1 MARYALP
8 VVALIVAPLAFSQES
23 TLEEVVITSSFTH
36 QVQGQNESS
45 VAVIS
50 GTNITENFTQSLGE
64 HLSTIAGVSSNNFGP
79 AVGQPVIRGLS
90 NNRVK
95 VLQNNLVVRD
105 VAGIGPD
112 HPIDLDLGN
121 IEQVEIVRGAAALLH
136 SNGASGGIINV
147 VDNTIAKSDIEEP
160 LFTLS
165 AEQQTGNEGEGF
177 STAFKRNIGGFN
189 LSYSFT
195 GFDAQDYEVPNG
207 AVLHE
212 EEEHDD
218 HDDHDDHDEDHEGE
232 EHDEDHEEDMGTL
245 ANSDYET
252 KAHRFGISK
261 TGEWGFL
268 GASYQDISYTYGI
281 PFHGE
286 HADHDEEGHG
296 EDHDDD
302 HEGEEHDDDHEGEE
316 HHDEHEGERIVSQTD
331 SEVFTIEG
339 LLNVNNALLNS
350 VQFSIRDTDYTLF
363 EQHAEGEHEGEHED
377 EHEGHSEEPTY
388 FLNDSTEVQMI
399 FNLGSAE
406 NPRRVVVNQV
416 SEKVAVLGEE
426 AFMEPVKSTETTIG
440 AFGGFDVS
448 GFDIDVGI
456 RYDDIERKGTI
467 REMHEEEEHEE
478 EGHEEE
484 GHDEEE
490 HHDEHEGFE
499 LEPFTFKDQSVSGVI
514 TIGRSLT
521 DSLSGSV
528 NLGFVTRTPSAMELF
543 MNGEHLAVARYEVGD
558 ANLKPE
564 ESNNIDFN
572 LFYNDETWF
581 ASASIYRNTIDNYI
595 YLRDESE
602 EEHEEHEEEGHEGEH
617 EEHGGL
623 LLAEYMQADATFSG
637 YEIEIGRRFNI
648 AGGELEVRLHR
659 DQVKADFSAGG
670 NVPRITPSRNVFAM
684 DYSRGMTRAMVEV
697 QDVGSQNAISSFET
711 PTADYRLVNGRLSH
725 SIDVGDGA
733 MLTISAFGRNLTNEI
748 ARSHTSFVKDEVPL
762 AGRNIGIKA
771 SLSF

>member
-1 MARYALP
+1 M
-8 VVALIVAPLAFSQES
+8 
-23 TLEEVVITSSFTH
+23 
-36 QVQGQNESS
+36 
-45 VAVIS
+45 
-50 GTNITENFTQSLGE
+50 
-64 HLSTIAGVSSNNFGP
+64 
-79 AVGQPVIRGLS
+79 
-90 NNRVK
+90 
-95 VLQNNLVVRD
+95 QNNLVVRD

-147 VDNTIAKSDIEEP
+147 VDNTIARSDIEEP

-189 LSYSFT
+189 VSYSFT

-212 EEEHDD
+212 GEEHDD
-218 HDDHDDHDEDHEGE
+218 HDEDHDDHDEDHD

-245 ANSDYET
+245 ANSDFET

-363 EQHAEGEHEGEHED
+363 EQHAEGDHEGEHED
-377 EHEGHSEEPTY
+377 EHEGHSEEPT
-388 FLNDSTEVQMI
+388 FFTNDSTEVQMI

-478 EGHEEE
+478 EGH
-484 GHDEEE
+484 DEEE

-528 NLGFVTRTPSAMELF
+528 NLGLVTRTPSAMELF

>member
-8 VVALIVAPLAFSQES
+8 VVALIIAPLAFSQES

-45 VAVIS
+45 VAVIP
-50 GTNITENFTQSLGE
+50 GTDITENFTQSLGE
-64 HLSTIAGVSSNNFGP
+64 HLTTIAGVSSNNFGP

-189 LSYSFT
+189 VSYSFT

-212 EEEHDD
+212 GEEHDD
-218 HDDHDDHDEDHEGE
+218 HDEDHDDHDEDHD

-245 ANSDYET
+245 ANSDFET

-377 EHEGHSEEPTY
+377 EHEGHSEEPT
-388 FLNDSTEVQMI
+388 FFTNDSTEVQMI

-478 EGHEEE
+478 EE
-484 GHDEEE
+484 HDEEE

-514 TIGRSLT
+514 TIGRNLT

-637 YEIEIGRRFNI
+637 YEIEIGRRFNV

-697 QDVGSQNAISSFET
+697 QDVGSQNTISSFEP

>member
-1 MARYALP
+1 MARYSLP
-8 VVALIVAPLAFSQES
+8 VAALIIAPLAFSQES
-23 TLEEVVITSSFTH
+23 TLEEVVVTSSFTH

-45 VAVIS
+45 VAVIP
-50 GTNITENFTQSLGE
+50 GTDITENFTQSLGE
-64 HLSTIAGVSSNNFGP
+64 HLTTIAGVSSNNFGP

-189 LSYSFT
+189 VSYSFT

-212 EEEHDD
+212 GEEHDD
-218 HDDHDDHDEDHEGE
+218 HDEDHDDHDEDHD

-245 ANSDYET
+245 ANSDFET

-363 EQHAEGEHEGEHED
+363 EQHAEGDHEGEHED
-377 EHEGHSEEPTY
+377 EHEGHSEEPT
-388 FLNDSTEVQMI
+388 FFTNDSTEVQMI

-478 EGHEEE
+478 EGH
-484 GHDEEE
+484 D
-490 HHDEHEGFE
+490 DEHEGFE

-528 NLGFVTRTPSAMELF
+528 NLGLVTRTPSAMELF

>member
-8 VVALIVAPLAFSQES
+8 VVALIIAPLAFSQES

-45 VAVIS
+45 VAVIP
-50 GTNITENFTQSLGE
+50 GTDITENFTQSLGE
-64 HLSTIAGVSSNNFGP
+64 HLTTIAGVSSNNFGP

-121 IEQVEIVRGAAALLH
+121 IEQVEIVRAAAALLH

-147 VDNTIAKSDIEEP
+147 VDNTIARSDIEEP

-189 LSYSFT
+189 VSYSFT

-212 EEEHDD
+212 GEEHDD
-218 HDDHDDHDEDHEGE
+218 HDEDHDDHDEDHD

-245 ANSDYET
+245 ANSDFET

-363 EQHAEGEHEGEHED
+363 EQHAEGDHEGEHED
-377 EHEGHSEEPTY
+377 EHEGHSEEPT
-388 FLNDSTEVQMI
+388 FFTNDSTEVQMI

-478 EGHEEE
+478 EE
-484 GHDEEE
+484 HDEEE

-514 TIGRSLT
+514 TIGRNLT

-543 MNGEHLAVARYEVGD
+543 MNGEHLAVARYEIGD

-711 PTADYRLVNGRLSH
+711 PTADFRLVNGRLSH
-725 SIDVGDGA
+725 SVDVGDGA

>member
-8 VVALIVAPLAFSQES
+8 VVALIIAPLAFSQES

-45 VAVIS
+45 VAVIP
-50 GTNITENFTQSLGE
+50 GTDITENFTQSLGE
-64 HLSTIAGVSSNNFGP
+64 HLTTIAGVSSNNFGP

-189 LSYSFT
+189 VSYSFT

-212 EEEHDD
+212 GEEHDD
-218 HDDHDDHDEDHEGE
+218 HDEDHDDHDEDHDD
-232 EHDEDHEEDMGTL
+232 HDEDHEEDMGTL
-245 ANSDYET
+245 ANSDFET

-377 EHEGHSEEPTY
+377 EHEGHSEEPT
-388 FLNDSTEVQMI
+388 FFTNDSTEVQMI

-478 EGHEEE
+478 EE
-484 GHDEEE
+484 HDEEE

-514 TIGRSLT
+514 TIGRNLT

-711 PTADYRLVNGRLSH
+711 PTADFRLVNGRLSH

>member
-8 VVALIVAPLAFSQES
+8 VVALIIAPLAFSQES

-45 VAVIS
+45 VSVIP
-50 GTNITENFTQSLGE
+50 GTDITENFTQSLGE
-64 HLSTIAGVSSNNFGP
+64 HLTTIAGVSSNNFGP

-189 LSYSFT
+189 VSYSFT

-212 EEEHDD
+212 GEEHDD
-218 HDDHDDHDEDHEGE
+218 HDEDHDDHDEDHD

-245 ANSDYET
+245 ANSDFET

-339 LLNVNNALLNS
+339 LLNVNSALLNS

-377 EHEGHSEEPTY
+377 EHEGHSEEPT
-388 FLNDSTEVQMI
+388 FFTNDSTEVQMI

-478 EGHEEE
+478 EGH
-484 GHDEEE
+484 DEEE

-514 TIGRSLT
+514 TIGRNLT

-564 ESNNIDFN
+564 ESNNIDLN

-659 DQVKADFSAGG
+659 DQVKADFSGGG

-684 DYSRGMTRAMVEV
+684 DYSRGMTRAMMEI

-725 SIDVGDGA
+725 NIDLGEGA
-733 MLTISAFGRNLTNEI
+733 MLTVSVFGRNLTNEI
-748 ARSHTSFVKDEVPL
+748 ARIHTSFVKNEVPL
-762 AGRNIGIKA
+762 AGRNVGIKA

>member
-8 VVALIVAPLAFSQES
+8 VVALIIAPLAFSQES

-45 VAVIS
+45 VAVIP
-50 GTNITENFTQSLGE
+50 GTDITENFTQSLGE
-64 HLSTIAGVSSNNFGP
+64 HLTTIAGVSSNNFGP

-147 VDNTIAKSDIEEP
+147 VDNTIARSDIEEP

-189 LSYSFT
+189 VSYSFT

-212 EEEHDD
+212 GEEHDD
-218 HDDHDDHDEDHEGE
+218 HDEDHDDHDEDHD

-245 ANSDYET
+245 ANSDFET

-363 EQHAEGEHEGEHED
+363 EQHAEGDHEGEHED
-377 EHEGHSEEPTY
+377 EHEGHSEEPT
-388 FLNDSTEVQMI
+388 FFTNDSTEVQMI

-478 EGHEEE
+478 EGH
-484 GHDEEE
+484 DEEE

-528 NLGFVTRTPSAMELF
+528 NLGLVTRTPSAMELF

-711 PTADYRLVNGRLSH
+711 PTADFRLVNGRLSH
-725 SIDVGDGA
+725 SVDVGDGA

>member
-1 MARYALP
+1 
-8 VVALIVAPLAFSQES
+8 
-23 TLEEVVITSSFTH
+23 
-36 QVQGQNESS
+36 ESS
-45 VAVIS
+45 VTVIS
-50 GTNITENFTQSLGE
+50 GDNINDNFTQSLGD
-64 HLSTIAGVSSNNFGP
+64 HLSTVAGVSSNNFGP
-79 AVGQPVIRGLS
+79 AVGQPIIRGLS

-105 VAGIGPD
+105 VAGLGPD
-112 HPIDLDLGN
+112 HPVDLDVGN
-121 IEQVEIVRGAAALLH
+121 IEQIEIVRGAAALLH

-147 VDNTIAKSDIEEP
+147 VDNAIARSDIEERE
-160 LFTLS
+160 FTVASEL
-165 AEQQTGNEGEGF
+165 QTVNEGEGL
-177 STAFKRNIGGFN
+177 SGAFKENIGGFN
-189 LSYSFT
+189 ISYSFT
-195 GFDAQDYEVPNG
+195 GFDAENYEVPTG
-207 AVLHE
+207 AIVHD
-212 EEEHDD
+212 DD
-218 HDDHDDHDEDHEGE
+218 HDD
-232 EHDEDHEEDMGTL
+232 EHDEGHGDDHGEDHDEDMGTL
-245 ANSDYET
+245 ANSDFDT
-252 KAHRFGISK
+252 KAHRLGISK
-261 TGEWGFL
+261 TGDWGFI
-268 GASYQDISYTYGI
+268 GGSYQNTEYTYGI

-286 HADHDEEGHG
+286 HDDHGEEGHEG
-296 EDHDDD
+296 HHDDD
-302 HEGEEHDDDHEGEE
+302 HEGEEHDDEHEGEEHHDEHEGEE

-339 LLNVNNALLNS
+339 LFNINNALLNS
-350 VQFSIRDTDYTLF
+350 VQFSVRDTDYTLM
-363 EQHAEGEHEGEHED
+363 EQHAEGEHEDEDEHED
-377 EHEGHSEEPTY
+377 EHGGHSEEPT
-388 FLNDSTEVQMI
+388 FFTNDSTEVQMI

-484 GHDEEE
+484 EHD
-490 HHDEHEGFE
+490 DEHEGFE

-697 QDVGSQNAISSFET
+697 QDVGSQNTISSFET

>member
-8 VVALIVAPLAFSQES
+8 VVALIIAPLAFSQES

-45 VAVIS
+45 VSVIP
-50 GTNITENFTQSLGE
+50 GTDITENFTQSLGE
-64 HLSTIAGVSSNNFGP
+64 HLTTIAGVSSNNFGP

-147 VDNTIAKSDIEEP
+147 VDNTIARSDIEEP

-189 LSYSFT
+189 VSYSFT

-212 EEEHDD
+212 GEEHDE
-218 HDDHDDHDEDHEGE
+218 DHDDHDEDHD

-245 ANSDYET
+245 ANSDFET

-363 EQHAEGEHEGEHED
+363 EQHAEGDHEGEHED
-377 EHEGHSEEPTY
+377 EHEGHSEEPT
-388 FLNDSTEVQMI
+388 FFTNDSTEVQMI

-478 EGHEEE
+478 EE
-484 GHDEEE
+484 HDEEE

-514 TIGRSLT
+514 TIGRNLT

-543 MNGEHLAVARYEVGD
+543 MNGEHLAVARYEIGD

-697 QDVGSQNAISSFET
+697 QDVGSQNTISSFET

>member
-23 TLEEVVITSSFTH
+23 TLEEVVVTSSFTH

-45 VAVIS
+45 VAVIP
-50 GTNITENFTQSLGE
+50 GTDITDNFTQSLGE

-189 LSYSFT
+189 VSYSFT

-207 AVLHE
+207 AILHE

-218 HDDHDDHDEDHEGE
+218 HDDHDEDHDD
-232 EHDEDHEEDMGTL
+232 HDEDHEEDMGTL

-484 GHDEEE
+484 GHDEED

-697 QDVGSQNAISSFET
+697 QDVGSQNTISSFET

>member
-8 VVALIVAPLAFSQES
+8 VVALIIAPLAFSQES

-45 VAVIS
+45 VAVIP
-50 GTNITENFTQSLGE
+50 GTDITENFTQSLGE
-64 HLSTIAGVSSNNFGP
+64 HLTTIAGVSSNNFGP

-147 VDNTIAKSDIEEP
+147 VDNTIARSDIEEP

-189 LSYSFT
+189 VSYSFT

-212 EEEHDD
+212 GEEHDD
-218 HDDHDDHDEDHEGE
+218 HDEDHDDHDEDHD

-245 ANSDYET
+245 ANSDFET

-377 EHEGHSEEPTY
+377 EHEGHSDEPT
-388 FLNDSTEVQMI
+388 FFTNDSTEVQMI

-478 EGHEEE
+478 EE
-484 GHDEEE
+484 HDEEE

-499 LEPFTFKDQSVSGVI
+499 LEQFTFKDQSVSGVI
-514 TIGRSLT
+514 TIGRNLT

-711 PTADYRLVNGRLSH
+711 PTADFRLVNGRLSH

>member
-8 VVALIVAPLAFSQES
+8 VGALIIAPLAFSQES

-45 VAVIS
+45 VAVIP
-50 GTNITENFTQSLGE
+50 GTDITENLTQSLGE
-64 HLSTIAGVSSNNFGP
+64 HLTTIAGVSSNNFGP

-136 SNGASGGIINV
+136 SNGASGGVINV

-189 LSYSFT
+189 VSYSFT

-212 EEEHDD
+212 GEEHDD
-218 HDDHDDHDEDHEGE
+218 HDEDHDDHDEDHD

-245 ANSDYET
+245 ANSDFET

-377 EHEGHSEEPTY
+377 EHEGHSEEPT
-388 FLNDSTEVQMI
+388 FFTNDSTEVQMI

-478 EGHEEE
+478 EEHEEE

-514 TIGRSLT
+514 TIGRNLT

-711 PTADYRLVNGRLSH
+711 PTADFRLVNGRLSH

-748 ARSHTSFVKDEVPL
+748 ARRHTSFVKDEVPL

>member
-1 MARYALP
+1 MARYALS

-45 VAVIS
+45 VAVIP
-50 GTNITENFTQSLGE
+50 GTDITENFTQSLGE
-64 HLSTIAGVSSNNFGP
+64 HLTTIAGVSSNNFGP

-189 LSYSFT
+189 VSYSFT

-212 EEEHDD
+212 GEEHDD
-218 HDDHDDHDEDHEGE
+218 HDQDHDD
-232 EHDEDHEEDMGTL
+232 HDEDHEEDMGTL
-245 ANSDYET
+245 ANSDFET

-268 GASYQDISYTYGI
+268 GASFQDISYTYGI

-377 EHEGHSEEPTY
+377 EHEGHSEEPT
-388 FLNDSTEVQMI
+388 FFTNDSTEVQMI

-426 AFMEPVKSTETTIG
+426 AFMEPAKSTETTIG

-478 EGHEEE
+478 EEHEEE

-499 LEPFTFKDQSVSGVI
+499 LEPFTFKDQSVSGVV

-602 EEHEEHEEEGHEGEH
+602 EEHEEHEEEGHDGEH

-637 YEIEIGRRFNI
+637 YEIEIGRRFNV

-725 SIDVGDGA
+725 SIDLGDGA

>member
-8 VVALIVAPLAFSQES
+8 VVALIIAPLAFSQES

-45 VAVIS
+45 VAVIP
-50 GTNITENFTQSLGE
+50 GTDITENFTQSLGE
-64 HLSTIAGVSSNNFGP
+64 HLTTIAGVSSNNFGP

-189 LSYSFT
+189 VSYSFT

-212 EEEHDD
+212 GEEHDD
-218 HDDHDDHDEDHEGE
+218 HDEDHDDHDEDHDD
-232 EHDEDHEEDMGTL
+232 HDEDHEEDMGTL
-245 ANSDYET
+245 ANSDFET

-377 EHEGHSEEPTY
+377 EHEGHSEEPT
-388 FLNDSTEVQMI
+388 FFTNDSTEVQMI

-467 REMHEEEEHEE
+467 REMHEVEE
-478 EGHEEE
+478 HEEE

-514 TIGRSLT
+514 TIGRNLT

-572 LFYNDETWF
+572 LFYNEETWF

-711 PTADYRLVNGRLSH
+711 PTADFRLVNGRLSH
-725 SIDVGDGA
+725 SFDVGDGA

>member
-8 VVALIVAPLAFSQES
+8 VVALIIAPLAFSQES

-45 VAVIS
+45 VAVIP
-50 GTNITENFTQSLGE
+50 GTDITENFTQSLGE
-64 HLSTIAGVSSNNFGP
+64 HLTTIAGVSSNNFGP

-189 LSYSFT
+189 VSYSFT

-212 EEEHDD
+212 GEEHDD
-218 HDDHDDHDEDHEGE
+218 HDEDHDDHDEDHDD
-232 EHDEDHEEDMGTL
+232 HDEDHEEDMGTL
-245 ANSDYET
+245 ANSDFET

-363 EQHAEGEHEGEHED
+363 EQHAEGDHEDEHED
-377 EHEGHSEEPTY
+377 EHEGHSEEPT
-388 FLNDSTEVQMI
+388 FFTNDSTEVQMI
-399 FNLGSAE
+399 FTLGSAE

-426 AFMEPVKSTETTIG
+426 AFMEPVKSTETTLG

-448 GFDIDVGI
+448 GFDIDVGV
-456 RYDDIERKGTI
+456 RYDDIEREGTI

-478 EGHEEE
+478 EE
-484 GHDEEE
+484 HDDEE

-528 NLGFVTRTPSAMELF
+528 NVGFVTRTPSAMELF

-564 ESNNIDFN
+564 ESNNIDLN
-572 LFYNDETWF
+572 LFYTDETWF

-602 EEHEEHEEEGHEGEH
+602 EEHEEEGHEDEH

-637 YEIEIGRRFNI
+637 YEIEIGRRFNV

-659 DQVKADFSAGG
+659 DQVKADFSGGG

-684 DYSRGMTRAMVEV
+684 DYSRGMTRAMMEI
-697 QDVGSQNAISSFET
+697 QDVSSQNAISSFET

-725 SIDVGDGA
+725 SIDLGDGA

-748 ARSHTSFVKDEVPL
+748 ARSHTSFVKNEVPL

>member
-8 VVALIVAPLAFSQES
+8 VVALIIAPLAFSQES

-45 VAVIS
+45 VAVIP
-50 GTNITENFTQSLGE
+50 GTDITENFTQSLGE
-64 HLSTIAGVSSNNFGP
+64 HLTTIAGVSSNNFGP

-177 STAFKRNIGGFN
+177 STAFKRNIGGLN
-189 LSYSFT
+189 VSYSFT

-212 EEEHDD
+212 GEEHDD
-218 HDDHDDHDEDHEGE
+218 HDEDHDDHDEDHDD
-232 EHDEDHEEDMGTL
+232 HDEDHEEDMGTL
-245 ANSDYET
+245 ANSDFET

-377 EHEGHSEEPTY
+377 EHEGHSEEPT
-388 FLNDSTEVQMI
+388 FFTNDSTEVQMI

-478 EGHEEE
+478 EE
-484 GHDEEE
+484 HDEEE

-514 TIGRSLT
+514 TIGRNLT

>member
-8 VVALIVAPLAFSQES
+8 VVALIIAPLAFSQES

-45 VAVIS
+45 VAVIP
-50 GTNITENFTQSLGE
+50 GTDITENFTQSLGE
-64 HLSTIAGVSSNNFGP
+64 HLTTIAGVSSNNFGP

-147 VDNTIAKSDIEEP
+147 VDNTIARSDIEEP

-189 LSYSFT
+189 VSYSFT

-212 EEEHDD
+212 GEEHDD
-218 HDDHDDHDEDHEGE
+218 HDEDHDDHDEDHD

-245 ANSDYET
+245 ANSDFET

-363 EQHAEGEHEGEHED
+363 EQHAEGDHEGEHED
-377 EHEGHSEEPTY
+377 EHEGHSEEPT
-388 FLNDSTEVQMI
+388 FFTNDSTEVQMI

-478 EGHEEE
+478 EGH
-484 GHDEEE
+484 DEEE

-499 LEPFTFKDQSVSGVI
+499 LEPLTFKDQSVSGVI

-528 NLGFVTRTPSAMELF
+528 NLGLVTRTPSAMELF

-711 PTADYRLVNGRLSH
+711 PTADFRLVNGRLSH
-725 SIDVGDGA
+725 SVDVGDGA

>member
-8 VVALIVAPLAFSQES
+8 VVALIIAPLAFSQES

-45 VAVIS
+45 VAVIP
-50 GTNITENFTQSLGE
+50 GTDITENFTQSLGE
-64 HLSTIAGVSSNNFGP
+64 HLTTIAGVSSNNFGP

-189 LSYSFT
+189 VSYSFT

-212 EEEHDD
+212 GEEHDD
-218 HDDHDDHDEDHEGE
+218 HDEDHDDHDEDHDD
-232 EHDEDHEEDMGTL
+232 HDEDHEEDMGTL
-245 ANSDYET
+245 ANSDFET

-377 EHEGHSEEPTY
+377 EHEGHSEEPT
-388 FLNDSTEVQMI
+388 FFTNDSTEVQMI

-478 EGHEEE
+478 EE
-484 GHDEEE
+484 HDEEE

-514 TIGRSLT
+514 TIGRNLT

>member
-1 MARYALP
+1 MARYALS
-8 VVALIVAPLAFSQES
+8 VVALIAAPLAFSQES

-45 VAVIS
+45 VAVIP
-50 GTNITENFTQSLGE
+50 GTDIAENFTQSLGE
-64 HLSTIAGVSSNNFGP
+64 HLTTIAGVSSNNFGP

-189 LSYSFT
+189 VSYSFT

-212 EEEHDD
+212 GEEHDD
-218 HDDHDDHDEDHEGE
+218 HDQDHDD
-232 EHDEDHEEDMGTL
+232 HDEDHEEDMGTL
-245 ANSDYET
+245 ANSDFET

-268 GASYQDISYTYGI
+268 GASFQDISYTYGI

-377 EHEGHSEEPTY
+377 EHEGHSEEPT
-388 FLNDSTEVQMI
+388 FFTNDSTEVQMI

-426 AFMEPVKSTETTIG
+426 AFMEPAKSTETTIG

-478 EGHEEE
+478 EEHEEE

-499 LEPFTFKDQSVSGVI
+499 LEPFTFKDQSVSGVV

-602 EEHEEHEEEGHEGEH
+602 EEHEEHEEEGHDGEH

-637 YEIEIGRRFNI
+637 YEIEIGRRFNV

-725 SIDVGDGA
+725 SIDLGDGA

>member
-1 MARYALP
+1 MARYALS
-8 VVALIVAPLAFSQES
+8 VVALIAAPLAFSQES

-45 VAVIS
+45 VAVIP
-50 GTNITENFTQSLGE
+50 GTDIAENFTQSLGE
-64 HLSTIAGVSSNNFGP
+64 HLTTIAGVSSNNFGP
-79 AVGQPVIRGLS
+79 AVGQPLIRGLS

-189 LSYSFT
+189 VSYSFT

-207 AVLHE
+207 AILHE
-212 EEEHDD
+212 EEDHDEEHDD
-218 HDDHDDHDEDHEGE
+218 HDEEHDD
-232 EHDEDHEEDMGTL
+232 HDEDHEEDMGTL
-245 ANSDYET
+245 ANSDFET

-268 GASYQDISYTYGI
+268 GASFQDISYTYGI

-377 EHEGHSEEPTY
+377 EHDGHSEEPT
-388 FLNDSTEVQMI
+388 FFTNDSTEVQMI

-426 AFMEPVKSTETTIG
+426 AFMEPAKSTETTIG

-478 EGHEEE
+478 EEHEEE

-499 LEPFTFKDQSVSGVI
+499 LEPFTFKDQSVSGVV

-602 EEHEEHEEEGHEGEH
+602 EEHEEHEEEGHDGEH

-637 YEIEIGRRFNI
+637 YEIEIGRRFNV

-725 SIDVGDGA
+725 SIDLGDGA

>member
-8 VVALIVAPLAFSQES
+8 VVALIIAPLAFSQES

-45 VAVIS
+45 VAVIP
-50 GTNITENFTQSLGE
+50 GTDITENFTQSLGE
-64 HLSTIAGVSSNNFGP
+64 HLTTIAGVSSNNFGP

-189 LSYSFT
+189 VSYSFT

-212 EEEHDD
+212 GEEHDD
-218 HDDHDDHDEDHEGE
+218 HDEDHDDHDEDHDD
-232 EHDEDHEEDMGTL
+232 HDEDHEEDMGTL
-245 ANSDYET
+245 ANSDFET

-377 EHEGHSEEPTY
+377 EHEGHSEEPT
-388 FLNDSTEVQMI
+388 FFTNDSTEVQMI

-478 EGHEEE
+478 EGH
-484 GHDEEE
+484 DEEE

-514 TIGRSLT
+514 TIGRNLT

>member
-1 MARYALP
+1 MARYALS
-8 VVALIVAPLAFSQES
+8 VVALIAAPLAFSQES

-45 VAVIS
+45 VAVIP
-50 GTNITENFTQSLGE
+50 GTDIAENFTQSLGE
-64 HLSTIAGVSSNNFGP
+64 HLTTIAGVSSNNFGP

-189 LSYSFT
+189 VSYSFT

-207 AVLHE
+207 AILHE
-212 EEEHDD
+212 EEDHDEEHDD
-218 HDDHDDHDEDHEGE
+218 HDEEHDD
-232 EHDEDHEEDMGTL
+232 HDEDHEEDMGTL

-286 HADHDEEGHG
+286 AHGGHEEEGHG
-296 EDHDDD
+296 EDHDGDHESEDHDDD
-302 HEGEEHDDDHEGEE
+302 HEGEED
-316 HHDEHEGERIVSQTD
+316 HDEHEGERIVSQTD

-377 EHEGHSEEPTY
+377 EHEGHSEEPT
-388 FLNDSTEVQMI
+388 FFTNDSTEVQMI

-426 AFMEPVKSTETTIG
+426 AFMEPAKSTETTIG

-478 EGHEEE
+478 EEHEEE

-499 LEPFTFKDQSVSGVI
+499 LEPFTFKDQSVSGVV

-602 EEHEEHEEEGHEGEH
+602 EEHEEHEEEGHDGEH

-637 YEIEIGRRFNI
+637 YEIEIGRRFNV

-725 SIDVGDGA
+725 SIDLGDGA

>member
-8 VVALIVAPLAFSQES
+8 VAALIIAPLAFSQES

-45 VAVIS
+45 VAVIP
-50 GTNITENFTQSLGE
+50 GTDITENFTQSLGE
-64 HLSTIAGVSSNNFGP
+64 HLTTIAGVSSNNFGP

-189 LSYSFT
+189 VSYSFT

-212 EEEHDD
+212 GEEHDD
-218 HDDHDDHDEDHEGE
+218 HDEDHDDHDEDHDD
-232 EHDEDHEEDMGTL
+232 HDEDHEEDMGTL
-245 ANSDYET
+245 ANSDFET

-377 EHEGHSEEPTY
+377 EHEGHSEEPT
-388 FLNDSTEVQMI
+388 FFTNDSTEVQMI

-478 EGHEEE
+478 EGH
-484 GHDEEE
+484 DEEE

-514 TIGRSLT
+514 TIGRNLT

-564 ESNNIDFN
+564 ESNNIDLN

-659 DQVKADFSAGG
+659 DQVKADFSGGG

-684 DYSRGMTRAMVEV
+684 DYSRGMTRAMMEI

-725 SIDVGDGA
+725 NIDLGEGA
-733 MLTISAFGRNLTNEI
+733 MLTVSVFGRNLTNEI
-748 ARSHTSFVKDEVPL
+748 ARSHTSFVKNEVPL
-762 AGRNIGIKA
+762 AGRNVGIKA

>member
-8 VVALIVAPLAFSQES
+8 VVALIIAPLAFSQES

-45 VAVIS
+45 VAVIP
-50 GTNITENFTQSLGE
+50 GTDITENFTQSLGE
-64 HLSTIAGVSSNNFGP
+64 HLTTIAGVSSNNFGP

-189 LSYSFT
+189 VSYSFT

-212 EEEHDD
+212 GEE
-218 HDDHDDHDEDHEGE
+218 HDDHDEDHDD
-232 EHDEDHEEDMGTL
+232 HDEDHEEDMGTL
-245 ANSDYET
+245 ANSDFET

-377 EHEGHSEEPTY
+377 EHEGHSEEPT
-388 FLNDSTEVQMI
+388 FFTNDSTEVQMI

-478 EGHEEE
+478 EE
-484 GHDEEE
+484 HDEEE

-514 TIGRSLT
+514 TIGRNLT

-581 ASASIYRNTIDNYI
+581 ANASIYRNTIDNYI

>member
-1 MARYALP
+1 MSRIAYVA
-8 VVALIVAPLAFSQES
+8 VALLCAPLAFSQES
-23 TLEEVVITSSFTH
+23 TLEEVVVTSSFTH

-45 VAVIS
+45 VTVIP
-50 GTNITENFTQSLGE
+50 GTDITENLTQSLGE
-64 HLSTIAGVSSNNFGP
+64 HLTTIAGVSSNNFGP

-160 LFTLS
+160 RFTLS

-189 LSYSFT
+189 VSYSFT

-207 AVLHE
+207 AILHE
-212 EEEHDD
+212 EEDHDEEHDD
-218 HDDHDDHDEDHEGE
+218 HDEEHDD
-232 EHDEDHEEDMGTL
+232 HDEDHEEDMGTL

-286 HADHDEEGHG
+286 AHGGHEEEGHG
-296 EDHDDD
+296 EDHDGDHESEDHDDD
-302 HEGEEHDDDHEGEE
+302 HEGEED
-316 HHDEHEGERIVSQTD
+316 HDEHEGERILSQTD

-350 VQFSIRDTDYTLF
+350 VQFSIRDTDYTLV
-363 EQHAEGEHEGEHED
+363 EQHAEGDGED
-377 EHEGHSEEPTY
+377 EHEGHSEEPTL
-388 FLNDSTEVQMI
+388 FSNDSTEVQMI

-478 EGHEEE
+478 EEHEEE

-499 LEPFTFKDQSVSGVI
+499 LEPFTFKDQSVSGVV

-637 YEIEIGRRFNI
+637 YEIEIGRRFNV

-659 DQVKADFSAGG
+659 DQVKADFSGGG
-670 NVPRITPSRNVFAM
+670 NVPRITPSRNIFAM
-684 DYSRGMTRAMVEV
+684 DYSRGMTRAMMEI
-697 QDVGSQNAISSFET
+697 QDVGSQNLISSFET

-725 SIDVGDGA
+725 SIDLGDGA

-748 ARSHTSFVKDEVPL
+748 ARSHTSFVKNEVPL

>member
-1 MARYALP
+1 MSRIAYVA
-8 VVALIVAPLAFSQES
+8 VALLCAPLAFSQES
-23 TLEEVVITSSFTH
+23 TLEEVVVTSSFTH

-45 VAVIS
+45 VTVIP
-50 GTNITENFTQSLGE
+50 GTDITENLTQSLGE
-64 HLSTIAGVSSNNFGP
+64 HLTTIAGVSSNNFGP

-189 LSYSFT
+189 VSYSFT

-212 EEEHDD
+212 GEEHDD
-218 HDDHDDHDEDHEGE
+218 HDQDHDD
-232 EHDEDHEEDMGTL
+232 HDEDHEEDMGTL
-245 ANSDYET
+245 ANSDFET

-268 GASYQDISYTYGI
+268 GASFQDISYTYGI

-377 EHEGHSEEPTY
+377 EHEGHSEEPT
-388 FLNDSTEVQMI
+388 FFTNDSTEVQMI

-426 AFMEPVKSTETTIG
+426 AFMEPAKSTETTIG

-478 EGHEEE
+478 EEHEEE

-499 LEPFTFKDQSVSGVI
+499 LEPFTFKDQSVSGVV

-602 EEHEEHEEEGHEGEH
+602 EEHEEHEEEGHDGEH

-637 YEIEIGRRFNI
+637 YEIEIGRRFNV

-725 SIDVGDGA
+725 SIDLGDGA

>member
-8 VVALIVAPLAFSQES
+8 VVALIIAPLAFSQES

-45 VAVIS
+45 VAVIP
-50 GTNITENFTQSLGE
+50 GTDITENFTQSLGE
-64 HLSTIAGVSSNNFGP
+64 HLTTIAGVSSNNFGP

-189 LSYSFT
+189 VSYSFT

-212 EEEHDD
+212 GEEHDD
-218 HDDHDDHDEDHEGE
+218 HDEDHDDHDEDHD

-245 ANSDYET
+245 ANSDFET

-377 EHEGHSEEPTY
+377 EHEGHSEEPT
-388 FLNDSTEVQMI
+388 FFTNDSTEVQMI

-478 EGHEEE
+478 EE
-484 GHDEEE
+484 HDEEE

-514 TIGRSLT
+514 TIGRNLT

-711 PTADYRLVNGRLSH
+711 PTADFRLVNGRLSH

>member
-23 TLEEVVITSSFTH
+23 TLEEVVVTSSFTH

-45 VAVIS
+45 VAVIP
-50 GTNITENFTQSLGE
+50 GTDITDNFTQSLGE

-189 LSYSFT
+189 VSYSFT

-207 AVLHE
+207 AILHE

-218 HDDHDDHDEDHEGE
+218 HDEDHDD
-232 EHDEDHEEDMGTL
+232 HDEDHEEDMGTL

-484 GHDEEE
+484 GHDEED

>member
-23 TLEEVVITSSFTH
+23 TLEEVVVTSSFTH

-189 LSYSFT
+189 VSYSFT

-212 EEEHDD
+212 EEE

-388 FLNDSTEVQMI
+388 FFNDSTEVQMI

-484 GHDEEE
+484 GHDEED

-697 QDVGSQNAISSFET
+697 QDVGSQNTISSFET

>member
-8 VVALIVAPLAFSQES
+8 VVALIIAPLAFSQES

-45 VAVIS
+45 VAVIP
-50 GTNITENFTQSLGE
+50 GTDITENFTQSLGE
-64 HLSTIAGVSSNNFGP
+64 HLTTIAGVSSNNFGP

-160 LFTLS
+160 LFKLS

-189 LSYSFT
+189 VSYSFT

-212 EEEHDD
+212 GEEHDD
-218 HDDHDDHDEDHEGE
+218 HDEDHDDHDEDHD

-245 ANSDYET
+245 ANSDFET

-377 EHEGHSEEPTY
+377 EHEGHSEEPT
-388 FLNDSTEVQMI
+388 FFTNDSTEVQMI

-478 EGHEEE
+478 EE
-484 GHDEEE
+484 HDEEE

-499 LEPFTFKDQSVSGVI
+499 LEPFTFKDQSVSGVV

-543 MNGEHLAVARYEVGD
+543 MNGEHLAVARYEIGD

-711 PTADYRLVNGRLSH
+711 PTADFRLVNGRLSH

>member
-8 VVALIVAPLAFSQES
+8 VAALIIAPLAFSQES

-45 VAVIS
+45 VAVIP
-50 GTNITENFTQSLGE
+50 GTDITENFTQSLGE
-64 HLSTIAGVSSNNFGP
+64 HLTTIAGVSSNNFGP

-189 LSYSFT
+189 VSYSFT

-212 EEEHDD
+212 GEEHDD
-218 HDDHDDHDEDHEGE
+218 HDEDHDDHDEDHD

-245 ANSDYET
+245 ANSDFET

-363 EQHAEGEHEGEHED
+363 ELHEEGEHEGEHED
-377 EHEGHSEEPTY
+377 ENEGHSEEPT
-388 FLNDSTEVQMI
+388 FFTNDSTEVQMI

-467 REMHEEEEHEE
+467 REMHEEEEHDEE
-478 EGHEEE
+478 E
-484 GHDEEE
+484 HDEEE

-514 TIGRSLT
+514 TIGRNLT

-711 PTADYRLVNGRLSH
+711 PTADFRLVNGRLSH

>member
-8 VVALIVAPLAFSQES
+8 VVALIIAPLAFSQES

-45 VAVIS
+45 VAVIP
-50 GTNITENFTQSLGE
+50 GTDITENFTQSLGE
-64 HLSTIAGVSSNNFGP
+64 HLTTIAGVSSNNFGP

-189 LSYSFT
+189 VSYSFT

-212 EEEHDD
+212 GEEHDD
-218 HDDHDDHDEDHEGE
+218 HDEDHDDHDEDHDD
-232 EHDEDHEEDMGTL
+232 HDEDHEEDMGTL
-245 ANSDYET
+245 ANSDFET

-377 EHEGHSEEPTY
+377 EHEGHSEEPT
-388 FLNDSTEVQMI
+388 FFTNDSTEVQMI

-478 EGHEEE
+478 EEHEEE

-514 TIGRSLT
+514 TIGRNLT

>member
-8 VVALIVAPLAFSQES
+8 VVALIIAPLAFSQES

-45 VAVIS
+45 VAVIP
-50 GTNITENFTQSLGE
+50 GTDITENFTQSLGE
-64 HLSTIAGVSSNNFGP
+64 HLTTIAGVSSNNFGP

-189 LSYSFT
+189 VSYSFT

-212 EEEHDD
+212 GEEHDD
-218 HDDHDDHDEDHEGE
+218 HDEDHDDHDEDHD

-245 ANSDYET
+245 ANSDFET

-363 EQHAEGEHEGEHED
+363 EQHAEGDHEGEHED
-377 EHEGHSEEPTY
+377 EHEGHSEEPT
-388 FLNDSTEVQMI
+388 FFTNDSTEVQMI

-456 RYDDIERKGTI
+456 RYDDVERKGTI

-478 EGHEEE
+478 EE
-484 GHDEEE
+484 HDEEE

-514 TIGRSLT
+514 TIGRNLT

-543 MNGEHLAVARYEVGD
+543 MNGEHLAVARYEIGD

>member
-1 MARYALP
+1 MARYALS
-8 VVALIVAPLAFSQES
+8 VVALIAAPLAFAQEK

-45 VAVIS
+45 VKVIP
-50 GTNITENFTQSLGE
+50 GTDITENFTQSLGE

-79 AVGQPVIRGLS
+79 AVGQPIIRGLS

-189 LSYSFT
+189 VSYSFT

-212 EEEHDD
+212 GEEHDD
-218 HDDHDDHDEDHEGE
+218 HDQDHDD
-232 EHDEDHEEDMGTL
+232 HDEDHEEDMGTL
-245 ANSDYET
+245 ANSDFET

-268 GASYQDISYTYGI
+268 GASFQDISYTYGI

-377 EHEGHSEEPTY
+377 EHEGHSEEPT
-388 FLNDSTEVQMI
+388 FFTNDSTEVQMI

-426 AFMEPVKSTETTIG
+426 AFMEPAKSTETTIG

-478 EGHEEE
+478 EEHEEE

-499 LEPFTFKDQSVSGVI
+499 LEPFTFKDQSVSGVV
-514 TIGRSLT
+514 TIGKSLT

-528 NLGFVTRTPSAMELF
+528 NMGFVTRTPSAMELF

-564 ESNNIDFN
+564 ESNNIDLN

-637 YEIEIGRRFNI
+637 YEIEIGRRFNV

-659 DQVKADFSAGG
+659 DQVKADFSGGG

-684 DYSRGMTRAMVEV
+684 DYSRGMTRAMMEI

-725 SIDVGDGA
+725 SIDLGDGA

-748 ARSHTSFVKDEVPL
+748 ARSHTSFVKNDVPL

>member
-8 VVALIVAPLAFSQES
+8 VVALIIAPLAFSQES

-45 VAVIS
+45 VAVIP
-50 GTNITENFTQSLGE
+50 GTDITENFTQSLGE
-64 HLSTIAGVSSNNFGP
+64 HLTTIAGVSSNNFGP

-189 LSYSFT
+189 VSYSFT

-212 EEEHDD
+212 GEEHDD
-218 HDDHDDHDEDHEGE
+218 HDEDHDDHDEDHDD
-232 EHDEDHEEDMGTL
+232 HDEDHEEDMGTL
-245 ANSDYET
+245 ANSDFET

-339 LLNVNNALLNS
+339 LLNVNSALLNS

-377 EHEGHSEEPTY
+377 EHEGHSEEPT
-388 FLNDSTEVQMI
+388 FFTNDSTEVQMI

-478 EGHEEE
+478 EE
-484 GHDEEE
+484 HDEEE

-514 TIGRSLT
+514 TIGRNLT

-711 PTADYRLVNGRLSH
+711 PTADFRLVNGRLSH
-725 SIDVGDGA
+725 SIDLGDGA

>member
-8 VVALIVAPLAFSQES
+8 VVALIIAPLAFSQES

-45 VAVIS
+45 VAVIP
-50 GTNITENFTQSLGE
+50 GTDITENFTQSLGE
-64 HLSTIAGVSSNNFGP
+64 HLTTIAGVSSNNFGP

-189 LSYSFT
+189 VSYSFT

-212 EEEHDD
+212 GEEHDD
-218 HDDHDDHDEDHEGE
+218 HDEDHDDHDEDHD

-245 ANSDYET
+245 ANSDFET

-377 EHEGHSEEPTY
+377 EHEGHSEEPT
-388 FLNDSTEVQMI
+388 FFTNDSTEVQMI

-478 EGHEEE
+478 EE
-484 GHDEEE
+484 HDEEE

-514 TIGRSLT
+514 TIGRNLT